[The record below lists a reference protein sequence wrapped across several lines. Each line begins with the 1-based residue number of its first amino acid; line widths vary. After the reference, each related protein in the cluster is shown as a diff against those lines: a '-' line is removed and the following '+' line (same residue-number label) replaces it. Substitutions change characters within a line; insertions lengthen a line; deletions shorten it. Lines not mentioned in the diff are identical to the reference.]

1 MRPRRD
7 GTGRAACFR
16 SRQDM
21 EFVKAMAIALGILA
35 ALLMIAVGLAYAF
48 VAFAEA
54 IGWWEAIFVLVVLIW
69 VATSKP

>member
-1 MRPRRD
+1 
-7 GTGRAACFR
+7 
-16 SRQDM
+16 
-21 EFVKAMAIALGILA
+21 MAIALGILA